1 MIVNRKSIFILRFL
15 SDLLLLNISFVL
27 AAVWA
32 QSWSALIER
41 YYMFFLLIALNLLW
55 SATAYYFNFYDEL
68 FSRNFPIQFANL
80 LKKITLQIAASILFI
95 FLWKE
100 DLFTRYFIVYY
111 ALLLLILICVRIILS
126 RKILK
131 HLRKHGK
138 NIRNLMIVGD
148 GELAQ
153 NFKTLITNNPDFGFN
168 IRSMLEE
175 KEILLEDFDMHEIGT
190 KLAEEKIDEVVIA
203 LSEASHRVV
212 DKVIQVCDK
221 SAVRIHIVPDYFRFV
236 SKKYQ
241 VTLFGNFPI
250 LTVRNEPLAEA
261 QWRFVKRTFDIVF
274 SLIVIFGLLIWITPI
289 IAILIKIFSPDS
301 VFYSQSRLGLR
312 NKPFKIYKFRT
323 LISDDKS
330 KNETYAP
337 VIDGDERITKI
348 GRFLRRTNL
357 DELPQFINV
366 LKGDM
371 SVVGPRPHYLPYDEV
386 YSEMVDEI
394 KLRSRVRPG
403 LTGWAQIHGLRGD
416 SADPEEN
423 ERRTKKRIKY
433 DIWYIENWSV
443 WLDIQIIF
451 LTVWQMI
458 KGETRAI

>member
-15 SDLLLLNISFVL
+15 GDLLLLNISFVL
-27 AAVWA
+27 AAIWA
-32 QSWSALIER
+32 QSWSALIDR

-80 LKKITLQIAASILFI
+80 LKKIALQIAASILFI

-100 DLFTRYFIVYY
+100 DLFTRYFIIYY
-111 ALLLLILICVRIILS
+111 ALLLLILICARIILA

-138 NIRNLMIVGD
+138 NIRNLLIVGD

-153 NFKTLITNNPDFGFN
+153 NFKALITKNPDFGYN
-168 IRSMLEE
+168 VKGMLEE
-175 KEILLEDFDMHEIGT
+175 KKILSENFDAHEIES
-190 KLAEEKIDEVVIA
+190 KLAEEKIDEVVVA
-203 LSEASHRVV
+203 LSEASPKVV
-212 DKVIQVCDK
+212 DKVIQICDK
-221 SAVRIHIVPDYFRFV
+221 SAVRTHIVPDYFRFV

-250 LTVRNEPLAEA
+250 VTVRNEPLAEA
-261 QWRFVKRTFDIVF
+261 QWRFVKRTFDVVF
-274 SLIVIFGLLIWITPI
+274 SIIVIFGLLIWITPI
-289 IAILIKIFSPDS
+289 IAILIKIFSPGS
-301 VFYSQSRLGLR
+301 VFYSQNRLGLR
-312 NKPFKIYKFRT
+312 NKPFKFYKFRT

-337 VIDGDERITKI
+337 VVDGDERVTKI

-371 SVVGPRPHYLPYDEV
+371 SVVGPRPHFLPYDQV

-416 SADPEEN
+416 SPDPEEN
-423 ERRTKKRIKY
+423 ERRTKKRIEY
-433 DIWYIENWSV
+433 DIWYIENWSL